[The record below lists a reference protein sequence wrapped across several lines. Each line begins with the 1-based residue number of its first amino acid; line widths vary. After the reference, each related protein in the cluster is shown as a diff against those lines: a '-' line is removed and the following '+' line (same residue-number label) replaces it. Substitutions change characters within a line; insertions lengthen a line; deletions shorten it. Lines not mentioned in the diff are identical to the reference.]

1 MVPCH
6 WIIQCDHVHRIYP
19 IEIEI
24 KNTTDTDLSA
34 LYIDHLDTDTRLLTA
49 TKYMS
54 FPVNMTY
61 HQILTRVAPWVP
73 LVEQELLTW
82 VHPVLLGLV
91 LLIHLFS
98 VKCFVDHWLF
108 VFFRLVILL
117 HILLLFTAYSYY
129 FGIFKQFM
137 QLHHCN
143 YFTDMWKLTI
153 RCRLHLVINSLTR
166 YCSHYFIRRLAERTK
181 QKH

>member
-1 MVPCH
+1 MYVSCAT
-6 WIIQCDHVHRIYP
+6 IYV
-19 IEIEI
+19 
-24 KNTTDTDLSA
+24 
-34 LYIDHLDTDTRLLTA
+34 Y
-49 TKYMS
+49 
-54 FPVNMTY
+54 
-61 HQILTRVAPWVP
+61 
-73 LVEQELLTW
+73 
-82 VHPVLLGLV
+82 
-91 LLIHLFS
+91 S
-98 VKCFVDHWLF
+98 VKSSWELVFIVIQKPNSNKVFLSSYSSSRCSIRSSVILLLPLFVSFLCSVLGATVWLF

-143 YFTDMWKLTI
+143 YFTDMWKLII

-166 YCSHYFIRRLAERTK
+166 YCLHYFIRRLAERTK